1 LFLVVEVP
9 EPLRGER
16 IESIDH
22 VLSPVEVMCIAAVSA
37 HSQRD
42 KSSNV
47 W

>member
-1 LFLVVEVP
+1 VS
-9 EPLRGER
+9 

-22 VLSPVEVMCIAAVSA
+22 ALSPIEVMCIAAVRA
-37 HSQRD
+37 HCQRD